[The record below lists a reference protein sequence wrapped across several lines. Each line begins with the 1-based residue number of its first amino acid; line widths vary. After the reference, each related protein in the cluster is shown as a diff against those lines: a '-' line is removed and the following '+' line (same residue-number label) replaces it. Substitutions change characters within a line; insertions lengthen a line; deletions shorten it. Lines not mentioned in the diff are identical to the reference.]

1 MKTIANIFSALQ
13 VVCFGLSTIQKKEK
27 AIYILQG
34 LAPAFIAVALIIRG
48 GYTAAAMALLTTV
61 ANFLALKGRFNNA
74 VFSGMIGFMLLIT
87 FITTQVL
94 SEQPLLKLVVLIGH
108 LIFR

>member
-27 AIYILQG
+27 AIYTLQG

-61 ANFLALKGRFNNA
+61 ANFLALKGRFNST

-87 FITTQVL
+87 FIT
-94 SEQPLLKLVVLIGH
+94 
-108 LIFR
+108 